1 MPRRTPASC
10 CLPTVPWLFVCLPT
24 RMRIAGGWWTTK
36 EMSFVLAL
44 PKKCMITTLRERR
57 AKLGNDRSRK
67 ERVSMLTIK
76 KRFIVNERQEPV
88 EVILDLATYEK
99 IERLLEDVLF
109 GKVLDKA
116 ARERPLPLEEAKRQY
131 ARMKK
136 PGQGIISWRN
146 P

>member
-1 MPRRTPASC
+1 
-10 CLPTVPWLFVCLPT
+10 
-24 RMRIAGGWWTTK
+24 
-36 EMSFVLAL
+36 
-44 PKKCMITTLRERR
+44 
-57 AKLGNDRSRK
+57 
-67 ERVSMLTIK
+67 MLTIK